1 MDALPWQIEALCQPS
16 PPHQKPLFMPVANYF
31 EMSPWKSEMHKV
43 RFCHSKG
50 IQCLVRFVWDL
61 NVVNG
66 GGENAEDKVVSLLTK
81 THKRSAMQILSLWA
95 LNRVPLLPPSPCEFF
110 FSLAQPLLLTYLFS
124 VCFPCSATPHSLSP
138 SITRE

>member
-95 LNRVPLLPPSPCEFF
+95 LNRVRLLPPSPREFF
-110 FSLAQPLLLTYLFS
+110 FIGPTFAFNLFVFRLFS
-124 VCFPCSATPHSLSP
+124 VFSHPSLTLSLNHS
-138 SITRE
+138 